1 MNIFTTV
8 FQKAVLE
15 EPLVCNERQI
25 EITVLII
32 SAHGQFWTLNNA
44 CWMSLTIITQGGIF
58 WNSTL
63 NNSDFT

>member
-15 EPLVCNERQI
+15 EVLLCNERQI

-32 SAHGQFWTLNNA
+32 SSHGAWVVLA
-44 CWMSLTIITQGGIF
+44 IKVAIS
-58 WNSTL
+58 
-63 NNSDFT
+63 